1 MDRQKRIEPA
11 PPEQKRLFTIREAA
25 VYMAL
30 SETTLYHW
38 ISRGKIRPTRL
49 AKKAVR
55 LDRRVLDRMIEQM
68 TEKTWKEVRTDGS
81 LSARR
86 DMVAGIFS

>member
-1 MDRQKRIEPA
+1 MDHQNKKEPPSA
-11 PPEQKRLFTIREAA
+11 DQKRLFTIREAA

-68 TEKTWKEVRTDGS
+68 TEKTWKEVRNDG
-81 LSARR
+81 LISARQ
-86 DMVAGIFS
+86 DLVAGILA